1 MRPCQCYG
9 FTDCETHA
17 TYVPSKRCYLIIFV
31 VDLRSSFY
39 TLHDILGENS
49 LKQGLLFD
57 TAFDPCK
64 FASDNT
70 VKGNVSQE
78 FAGV

>member
-1 MRPCQCYG
+1 MVSLIVNPMLRTYRPNVAILL
-9 FTDCETHA
+9 F
-17 TYVPSKRCYLIIFV
+17 FV